1 MKRHIQ
7 YLFILSILFSFSC
20 EMNQVGEKNINSW
33 TKVIVP
39 NTLTIYSLYGNID
52 HELVIGGLS
61 EIVKTKDGGKNWST
75 VKVDVTAYEL
85 REHQDTLLAISL
97 YNSSYQDFYSLDNG
111 NTWILKRNKSLVD
124 LRTRVVTTSNGI
136 MYKIVDPGTYPKQPD
151 SVLKSTDG
159 GNSWEDIF
167 PYKHYIYSI
176 YLDKTD
182 RLYIGVIGW
191 DWKEETKVFDTN
203 TEDNN
208 AILYY
213 LNN

>member
-1 MKRHIQ
+1 MKRHIR
-7 YLFILSILFSFSC
+7 YIFILSILFSFSC
-20 EMNQVGEKNINSW
+20 EKNEGEKNINSW

-39 NTLTIYSLYGNID
+39 DVSTVYCLYGNID

-97 YNSSYQDFYSLDNG
+97 YNSGYQDFYSLDNG
-111 NTWILKRNKSLVD
+111 DTWTLKENKSLEN
-124 LRTRVVTTSNGI
+124 LRTRVVTASNGI
-136 MYKIVDPGTYPKQPD
+136 MYKIVDPKTYPKQPD

-191 DWKEETKVFDTN
+191 DWNEATKVFDTN
-203 TEDNN
+203 TGGNN

-213 LNN
+213 LNK

>member
-1 MKRHIQ
+1 
-7 YLFILSILFSFSC
+7 
-20 EMNQVGEKNINSW
+20 MNQVGEKNINSW
-33 TKVIVP
+33 TKVTVLDA
-39 NTLTIYSLYGNID
+39 LTIYCLYGNID
-52 HELVIGGLS
+52 HELVIGGLN
-61 EIVKTKDGGKNWST
+61 EIKKTKDGGKNWST

-97 YNSSYQDFYSLDNG
+97 YNSGYQDFYSLDNG
-111 NTWILKRNKSLVD
+111 DTWTLKKTKSLED

-136 MYKIVDPGTYPKQPD
+136 MYKIVDPRTYPKQPD

-191 DWKEETKVFDTN
+191 EWKEETKVFDTN